1 MATPEKVNEATKNSF
16 ILRLH
21 LVVLFSQEIK
31 QVFVLQKILQ
41 DFVLADVDMMSSLYL
56 NKIKSKQFRSQTIA
70 AKKVHVY

>member
-56 NKIKSKQFRSQTIA
+56 NKIKSKQFRS
-70 AKKVHVY
+70 